1 MKGITWNDVGEIA
14 GAILVTL
21 MYALLAWLFLAATPT
36 QMSAECDA
44 LAEEMEASR

>member
-1 MKGITWNDVGEIA
+1 MKGITWKDVGEFVSCVLA
-14 GAILVTL
+14 FALWT
-21 MYALLAWLFLAATPT
+21 LLAWLFLAATPT